1 MENSKIKKVI
11 ISNMFCKLLL
21 WYDFM
26 IFLDLANM
34 IGQAFFSPAEPISN
48 LSRLFGIF
56 AIGFF
61 ARPFGACIFG
71 YIGDRYGRKISLLT
85 SILLISLPSCLIA
98 LIPKYDEIG
107 VAASILITLFRILQ
121 GISFGAEKGASI
133 YLLEHSVNRKNLG
146 AFYSI
151 TGFGKPLGMVLCSVI
166 IIICKKTTDFNAWGW
181 RIPFF
186 FSLFLGTICVYT
198 RSLIEETIAYKIHEN
213 KKTLSISPLLEV
225 IQDHKR
231 ALILSFTISI
241 AANVSVYFA
250 MFYRAFTKEIVSLEV
265 YANTYIYEIM
275 LIITSIFAKL
285 SSIIFGILS
294 DKIGREKVVIPCLI
308 ILMLMC
314 CPMLSIAYHY
324 EDYFF
329 ITLSSLI
336 FAVVKTG
343 TTSISL
349 TLYELFPTKVR
360 FSGISL
366 SRNLASAFFG
376 GTTPYV
382 CMWLTTTFTHINF
395 VAGLYVI
402 LCLLTSLMAISQI
415 KEQDRKIDW

>member
-26 IFLDLANM
+26 IFLDLTNM
-34 IGQAFFSPAEPISN
+34 IGRAFFPAGDN
-48 LSRLFGIF
+48 LYKLFGIF

-71 YIGDRYGRKISLLT
+71 YIGDRYGRKVSLLT
-85 SILLISLPSCLIA
+85 SILLISLPSGLIG
-98 LIPKYDEIG
+98 LIPEYDKIG
-107 VAASILITLFRILQ
+107 TLASILITLFRILQ
-121 GISFGAEKGASI
+121 GIAFGAEKGASI
-133 YLLEHSVNRKNLG
+133 YLLEHSTDRKNLG

-151 TGFGKPLGMVLCSVI
+151 TSFGKPIGMILCSII

-181 RIPFF
+181 KIPFF
-186 FSLFLGTICVYT
+186 FSLFLGAVCIYT
-198 RSLIEETIAYKIHEN
+198 RSLIEETIAYKTHEK

-225 IQDHKR
+225 FRDHKR
-231 ALILSFTISI
+231 ALILSFIISI
-241 AANVSVYFA
+241 AANVSIYFA
-250 MFYRAFTKEIVSLEV
+250 IFYRIFTKEIVSIET

-275 LIITSIFAKL
+275 LIITSVLTKL
-285 SSIIFGILS
+285 SSIIFGVIS
-294 DKIGREKVVIPCLI
+294 DRIGREKVVIPCLI

-324 EDYFF
+324 KNYF
-329 ITLSSLI
+329 IIMLLYLV
-336 FAVVKTG
+336 FAIVKTG
-343 TTSISL
+343 TMSISL

-360 FSGISL
+360 FSGVSL
-366 SRNLASAFFG
+366 SRSLASAFFG

-382 CMWLTTTFTHINF
+382 CMWLTTTFIQVNF
-395 VAGLYVI
+395 VAGFYVI
-402 LCLLTSLMAISQI
+402 LCLLISIIAILQI
-415 KEQDRKIDW
+415 KADDRKVDW